1 MPLRGNFSL
10 AGYGERHTSWEEA
23 RVEGLFDRGLR
34 TDEGRREDNEGVF
47 AFLDRSA
54 RPSSAKVRGLLTDWL
69 SNVPEGADRKAL
81 QGTLASRKDDE
92 SFESGFWELY
102 LHEAYRRSGYMI
114 TIHPDVPGA
123 GTHPDFLIEGHG
135 SRFYLEAVRAGTSP
149 ALRGQAQRLADVRT
163 KLRAQRAQQF
173 MLSVTCH
180 SIGPRALKTKELIGF
195 LDRWLAG
202 LGQETAAR
210 TRAANPGRQRLPRTR
225 WPEAPAGN
233 GWSFEFE
240 AIPIPPDRQGTH
252 LPLVGAFTGGITRTG
267 VIRSLRSALETKAA
281 KYGRDIPLV
290 IAVLSNT
297 KLGTGDDDVGCALFG
312 TSIYRHAALPSQPAG
327 HGSEPGFWRDSTGW
341 RHDHVIQVI
350 AAQDL
355 YPWSITR
362 QQPRLWSNPRPRA
375 DQPVPAQPGW
385 LCHVQADRHDP
396 AVAVVLP
403 AADPPAQ
410 FFSVPR
416 SWPD

>member
-1 MPLRGNFSL
+1 MFG
-10 AGYGERHTSWEEA
+10 
-23 RVEGLFDRGLR
+23 RGLR
-34 TDEGRREDNEGVF
+34 TDEGRREDNERVF

-69 SNVPEGADRKAL
+69 SKVPEGSDRNAL
-81 QGTLASRKDDE
+81 QGILATRKNDE

-102 LHEAYRRSGYMI
+102 LHEAYRRSGYTI

-123 GTHPDFLIEGHG
+123 STHPDFLIEGHG

-173 MLSVTCH
+173 ILSVTCH
-180 SIGPRALKTKELIGF
+180 SIGPGALKTSELIGF

-202 LGQETAAR
+202 LGQETAAW
-210 TRAANPGRQRLPRTR
+210 TYAANLGHQRLPRTR
-225 WPEAPAGN
+225 WPKTPARN

-252 LPLVGAFTGGITRTG
+252 LPLAGAFIGGVTPTGL
-267 VIRSLRSALETKAA
+267 IRSLRSALETKAA

-290 IAVLSNT
+290 IALLSNT
-297 KLGTGDDDVGCALFG
+297 GLGTGDDDVGLALFG
-312 TSIYRHAALPSQPAG
+312 TQRHAAAPSQPAG

-341 RHDHVIQVI
+341 RHDHVIQVV

-355 YPWSITR
+355 YPWSITL

-375 DQPVPAQPGW
+375 DLPVPAQPGW

-396 AVAVVLP
+396 AVAVLLP

-410 FFSVPR
+410 FFGLPH